1 MACFSLGD
9 ARDIK
14 GADSPAAQDGDY
26 YQMINDLIYSRNR
39 FPVSRRHIKRLIGA
53 MNLTGRFE
61 PDLDLGR

>member
-9 ARDIK
+9 ARDIQ

-26 YQMINDLIYSRNR
+26 YQMINDLIYPCNR
-39 FPVSRRHIKRLIGA
+39 FPVSRRHIKRIIWTV
-53 MNLTGRFE
+53 NLTGRFE